1 MRKSSTCFQCFLC
14 FPRFLW
20 WFRPESQKPEQI
32 RTDLAHENPRLGSE
46 VVLSLLLLINEL
58 SFGQR
63 CKSVLKL
70 KGMDEWNAAPQ
81 AGGNKKIN
89 DFVVRFA
96 NVNGTGSASAN
107 ALFTKAIFRLGV
119 PVTPKNIFPSNI
131 QGLPTWYEVR
141 VSEKGYLGRREGVD
155 LMVAVNPQSMKKDY
169 ADVHPGGYFLYDSTK
184 PLPPE
189 YERTDITHLG
199 IPMTA
204 LCNEQYSDARQRQ
217 LFKNIVYIGALSAL
231 FDIEFTVLEQLI
243 GEQFKGKEKLIE
255 PNIKAL
261 TMGVEYVRENFECPF
276 DLRVERRD
284 LLGDKILY
292 SGNSA
297 CALGAIYAGAT
308 VAAWYPITPSTSVV
322 DAFAKYAAKYRVDA
336 ETGKNNYA
344 IVQAEDELAAI
355 GMVMGACWNGARA
368 FTATSGPGVSLMN
381 EFLGL
386 GYFAEVPTVLI
397 DVQRTGP
404 STGMPTRTQQ
414 SDILLAAYASHG
426 DTKHPLLF
434 PASPRECFEMTA
446 LAFDLTE
453 QLQTP
458 VIVMTDLD
466 LGMND
471 HVTQPL
477 TWDDSRAYNRGKVLT
492 AEQLDFLGKS
502 IARMQTVMDEHDVVT
517 NGNGHV
523 DPGMASELEAQPHG
537 DHSMTQPL
545 EQFKGKFGRYL
556 DIDDDGIP
564 YRTIPGTH
572 ETRGAFV
579 TRGSSRDEYAV
590 YTEDGDAYRRN
601 VDRLNRKWNTAKE
614 LVPAPVFSDAKT
626 RNRDSESN
634 EVIPSASAETAIQ
647 NPESEIQNAVVF
659 FGTSTYAA
667 EEAIEMLADE
677 GIHLDAM
684 RVRAF
689 PFGRAFREFV
699 DSHDRIFVIEQ
710 NRDAQFKSLMM
721 IELAIDPAKLV
732 SVLNYDGMPITAD
745 NIFRQIH
752 TELQR

>member
-1 MRKSSTCFQCFLC
+1 MTKVSRIADRIDLFSRPLRG
-14 FPRFLW
+14 P
-20 WFRPESQKPEQI
+20 WFSIDQTGWAGI
-32 RTDLAHENPRLGSE
+32 NADLKG
-46 VVLSLLLLINEL
+46 LSLLFVVNEL

-63 CKSVLKL
+63 CKSRFELN
-70 KGMDEWNAAPQ
+70 GMDELNPAAR
-81 AGGNKKIN
+81 AGGKQKIN

-107 ALFTKAIFRLGV
+107 ALFTKAVFRLGV

-155 LMVAVNPQSMKKDY
+155 LMVAVNPQSIKKDY
-169 ADVHPGGYFLYDSTK
+169 ADVHPGGYFVYDSTK
-184 PLPPE
+184 PLSPE
-189 YERTDITHLG
+189 YKRADITHVG

-204 LCNEQYSDARQRQ
+204 LCTTQYSDARQRQ

-231 FDIEFTVLEQLI
+231 FDIEFSVLESLI

-255 PNIKAL
+255 PNIIAL
-261 TMGVEYVRENFECPF
+261 KMGVAYVRNNYECPI
-276 DLRVERRD
+276 DLRIERRD
-284 LLGDKILY
+284 LLQDKILY

-297 CALGAIYAGAT
+297 CALGAIYGGAT

-322 DAFAKYAAKYRVDA
+322 DAFAKYCTKYRVDPA
-336 ETGKNNYA
+336 TGKNNYA

-355 GMVMGACWNGARA
+355 GMVMGASWNGARA

-434 PASPRECFEMTA
+434 PASPKECFEMTA
-446 LAFDLTE
+446 AAFDLTE
-453 QLQTP
+453 RLQTP
-458 VIVMTDLD
+458 VIIMTDLD

-471 HVTQPL
+471 HVTDL
-477 TWDDSRAYNRGKVLT
+477 LVWDDTRQYNHGKVLT
-492 AEQLDFLGKS
+492 AEQLEKIYGGP
-502 IARMQTVMDEHDVVT
+502 T
-517 NGNGHV
+517 NGSTRTPSSITEANGSGLSDDGNIDAH
-523 DPGMASELEAQPHG
+523 DPPEQGRHESGGAE
-537 DHSMTQPL
+537 L
-545 EQFKGKFGRYL
+545 EQFRGKFGRYL

-572 ETRGAFV
+572 STRGAFV

-601 VDRLNRKWNTAKE
+601 VDRLARKWDTAKE
-614 LVPAPVFSDAKT
+614 LVPEPEFYGDTISTAQSDGP
-626 RNRDSESN
+626 NS
-634 EVIPSASAETAIQ
+634 
-647 NPESEIQNAVVF
+647 PESAHLIHSEEDAAEAFRNEMSDGVIF

-677 GIHLDAM
+677 NIRLDAM

-689 PFGRAFREFV
+689 PFGRAFRDFV
-699 DSHDRIFVIEQ
+699 ETHDRLFVIEQ

-721 IELAIDPAKLV
+721 IELGTDPAKLV
-732 SVLNYDGMPITAD
+732 SILNYDGMPITAD
-745 NIFRQIH
+745 NIFRQIKNSS
-752 TELQR
+752 RA